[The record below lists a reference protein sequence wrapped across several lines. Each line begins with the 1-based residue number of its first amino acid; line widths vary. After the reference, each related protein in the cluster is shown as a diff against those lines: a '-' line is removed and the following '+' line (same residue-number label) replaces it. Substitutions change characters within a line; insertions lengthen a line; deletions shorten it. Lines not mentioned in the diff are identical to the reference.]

1 MNFLLD
7 TNIVS
12 EGTRPRPN
20 PGVALWLANVDEDR
34 TFLSVVTFAEV
45 RFGIASMPGGRRRD
59 RLENWL
65 HDELAPRFA
74 ERVFQIDFRV
84 ADAWGIVVA
93 RAKAVGRPI
102 QSMDAFIAATAVIHD
117 LTVVS
122 HDRYDFAAID
132 VRAIDP
138 WTTT

>member
-1 MNFLLD
+1 VSFLLD
-7 TNIVS
+7 TNIIS
-12 EGTRPRPN
+12 EGTKPRPN
-20 PGVALWLANVDEDR
+20 PGVVAWLANIDEDR

-45 RFGIASMPGGRRRD
+45 RFGIASMPGGRRRN
-59 RLENWL
+59 RLELWL

-74 ERVFQIDFRV
+74 ERVLLIDIKV
-84 ADAWGIVVA
+84 ADAWGLVVA

-102 QSMDAFIAATAVIHD
+102 QSMDAFIAATAVTYD

-122 HDRYDFAAID
+122 HDRYDFAAIG

-138 WTTT
+138 WTAP